1 MGRYPLRTW
10 IGKYMES
17 NRDYLAETTYAERER
32 KLRMIARQFEKIC
45 AENPDLRRDPEDWI
59 ERELTAFILDMRRR
73 GLSLGTQKKN
83 LGHVQAILK
92 FVGNPVLIRM
102 KAQMPHAIPREHFV
116 RGPSLKEDQ
125 VAKIL
130 SATESLKGYRG
141 EVAGFIMATY
151 AYTGLRLSELRR
163 ARFEDLDAKAWVLRV
178 RHPKGEG
185 SYGDFR
191 TVPIPGPLRPRV
203 ERFLRAR
210 ENMIAKK
217 GQLTAEPL
225 IPRQC
230 GGPNA
235 YYSENA
241 FEQIAVKVRKASGV
255 KFQLRTLRR
264 TYGQSLLNRGVALPS
279 VSLMLGHNSTLT
291 TENYYCRQD
300 ADSARLEVLRAFDE
314 SVMHPVRETAKLT
327 PKTELAGYV

>member
-1 MGRYPLRTW
+1 MGRYPLRTV

-17 NRDYLAETTYAERER
+17 NRDYLAETTYTERER
-32 KLRMIARQFEKIC
+32 KLRMIARRYEKIC
-45 AENPDLRRDPEDWI
+45 AKNPDLKCDPEDWT
-59 ERELTAFILDMRRR
+59 ERELTAFILDMRQR
-73 GLSLGTQKKN
+73 GLSLGTQKKS

-92 FVGNPVLIRM
+92 FVGNPVLMRM
-102 KAQMPHAIPREHFV
+102 KAQMPHAIPRGQYV
-116 RGPSLKEDQ
+116 KGPSLNEDQ
-125 VAKIL
+125 VAKVL

-141 EVAGFIMATY
+141 EVAGFVMATY

-163 ARFEDLDAKAWVLRV
+163 ARFEDLDTKAWVLRV

-191 TVPIPGPLRPRV
+191 TVPIPEPLRPRV

-210 ENMIAKK
+210 ETMIAKK
-217 GQLTAEPL
+217 GELTAEPL

-241 FEQIAVKVRKASGV
+241 FEQIAE
-255 KFQLRTLRR
+255 LRQRVVGL
-264 TYGQSLLNRGVALPS
+264 
-279 VSLMLGHNSTLT
+279 
-291 TENYYCRQD
+291 EK
-300 ADSARLEVLRAFDE
+300 RLEGFQGMGD
-314 SVMHPVRETAKLT
+314 
-327 PKTELAGYV
+327 